1 MKRFGLFCGIL
12 SLLQL
17 APMIALAQ
25 DFPNLLDTRHDLAIY
40 LRSSSPDAGE
50 DPRCVFCHAPRS
62 HSLLPGLWNEGQ
74 PDHLLV
80 YPYDRPSEELPAGK
94 PGGSSLMCLGCH
106 DGTIALGDIVSRT
119 ESAEAARGETRTNY
133 SDGHP
138 VSLPYEPGSGEA
150 GMALESRDRLPEQVR
165 LDARGKMQ
173 CTTCHDPHDDAYGNF
188 LVMENSDKTLC
199 VACHKMTNWDTSAH
213 STAPVRW
220 NRQGPDPWPFT
231 TSRGT
236 VEEHGCANCH
246 TPHTAGDGRNLLNF
260 SNEEDNCLSCHNGN
274 VARTD
279 IRAELNKVSHHPV
292 GLTTGVHEADE
303 EVFIS
308 PSDRHVECVD
318 CHDPHSAR
326 EAEDGKGFAF
336 VTDTPGIDIDGA
348 ETTNVVA
355 EFEMCFR
362 CHGSGPGRRAMP
374 TPRLHDQSNVRL
386 QFDTGNPSFHPVVA
400 PGNNPDVPSLIAPLV
415 ENSTIDCSDCHSSDA
430 DSRLG
435 GQGPD
440 GPHGSVFPSLLVRN
454 YQTQDRT
461 PESPTA
467 YALCYSCHDR
477 NSILADE
484 SFGEHSLHVS
494 DNSTPCSAC
503 HDPHGISF
511 TQGDSDGNSHLIN
524 FDTSIVFPNA
534 GDELRF
540 EDRGS
545 RAGACYLACHNS
557 DHDGLSYQ

>member
-1 MKRFGLFCGIL
+1 MRRIDLLCTIL
-12 SLLQL
+12 TVLQL
-17 APMIALAQ
+17 VSLNASAQ
-25 DFPNLLDTRHDLAIY
+25 EYLNLEDTRHDLAIY
-40 LRSSSPDAGE
+40 LRPVSAGQGD

-62 HSLLPGLWNEGQ
+62 HSLSLGLWIEDQ
-74 PDHLLV
+74 PENILV
-80 YPYDRPSEELPAGK
+80 YPYDRPSEETPAGK
-94 PGGSSLMCLGCH
+94 PDGSSLICLGCH
-106 DGTIALGDIVSRT
+106 DGIIALGDIISRT
-119 ESAEAARGETRTNY
+119 QSAEAARGATRTDY

-138 VSLPYEPGSGEA
+138 VSLPYDQGVVEDDAE
-150 GMALESRDRLPEQVR
+150 LESRSRLPDQVR
-165 LDARGKMQ
+165 LDSRGKLQ
-173 CTTCHDPHDDAYGNF
+173 CTTCHDPHDDTYGNF
-188 LVMENSDKTLC
+188 LVIESRKKTLC
-199 VACHKMTNWDTSAH
+199 VACHKMSNWDSSAH
-213 STAPVRW
+213 NTASIAW

-246 TPHTAGDGRNLLNF
+246 TPHTAGDGRYLLNF
-260 SNEEDNCLSCHNGN
+260 SNEEGNCLSCHNGN

-279 IRAELNKVSHHPV
+279 VRAEFDKVSHHPV
-292 GLTTGVHEADE
+292 EMTAGIHDAGED
-303 EVFIS
+303 VFIS

-318 CHDPHSAR
+318 CHDPHSTR
-326 EAEDGKGFAF
+326 KAEDGKGFAF
-336 VTDTPGIDIDGA
+336 ITDTRGIDINGA
-348 ETTNVVA
+348 AKTNVAA

-362 CHGSGPGRRAMP
+362 CHGDGPGRRAMP
-374 TPRLHDQSNVRL
+374 TPRVHDQNNVRL
-386 QFDTGNPSFHPVVA
+386 QFDDGNPSFHPVVA
-400 PGNNPDVPSLIAPLV
+400 PGNNPDVPSLIAPLI

-440 GPHGSVFPSLLVRN
+440 GPHGSVFPSLLNRN

-467 YALCYSCHDR
+467 YALCYACHDR

-484 SFGEHSLHVS
+484 SFGEHRLHVG

-511 TQGDSDGNSHLIN
+511 TQGDSDSNSHLIN
-524 FDTSIVFPNA
+524 FDSSIVFPNA

-545 RAGACYLACHNS
+545 RTGACFLACHNNN
-557 DHDGLSYQ
+557 HDGLSYE

>member
-1 MKRFGLFCGIL
+1 MRRLGPYCVVL

-17 APMIALAQ
+17 ASTDALAQ
-25 DFPNLLDTRHDLAIY
+25 EFPNLLDTRHDLAVF
-40 LRSSSPDAGE
+40 LRPAAAEAGE

-62 HSLLPGLWNEGQ
+62 HSLSLGSWIEDQ
-74 PDHLLV
+74 PENLLV
-80 YPYDRPSEELPAGK
+80 YPYDRPSEQSPVGK
-94 PGGSSLMCLGCH
+94 PDGSSLMCLGCH

-119 ESAEAARGETRTNY
+119 ESAEAARGDSRTNF

-138 VSLPYEPGSGEA
+138 VSLFYEPGESDDGR
-150 GMALESRDRLPEQVR
+150 ALVSRDSLPEQVR
-165 LDARGKMQ
+165 LDERGKMQ
-173 CTTCHDPHDDAYGNF
+173 CTTCHDPHDDSYGNF
-188 LVMENSDKTLC
+188 LVMEYSDQRLC
-199 VACHKMTNWDTSAH
+199 VACHAMSNWDTSAH

-236 VEEHGCANCH
+236 VAEHGCANCH

-260 SNEEDNCLSCHNGN
+260 SAEEDNCLSCHNGN
-274 VARTD
+274 VAQTNISAD
-279 IRAELNKVSHHPV
+279 FNKVSHHPV
-292 GLTTGVHEADE
+292 ELTTGVHEAGED
-303 EVFIS
+303 VFIS

-318 CHDPHSAR
+318 CHDPHSTR
-326 EAEDGKGFAF
+326 EMEDGREYAF
-336 VTDTPGIDIDGA
+336 VTDIPGVDIDGA
-348 ETTNVVA
+348 ETRNVVA

-374 TPRLHDQSNVRL
+374 TPRVHDQSNVRL
-386 QFDTGNPSFHPVVA
+386 QFDTGNPSFHPVA
-400 PGNNPDVPSLIAPLV
+400 GPGTNPDVPSLIAPLA
-415 ENSTIDCSDCHSSDA
+415 ENSTIDCSDCHASDA

-477 NSILADE
+477 NSVLADE
-484 SFGEHSLHVS
+484 SFSEHSLHVS

-511 TQGDSDGNSHLIN
+511 TQGSSDNNSHLIN
-524 FDTSIVFPNA
+524 FDNSIVFPNVSN
-534 GDELRF
+534 ELRF

-545 RAGACYLACHNS
+545 RAGACFLVCHNS
-557 DHDGLSYQ
+557 NHDDFSYE